1 MRISIALIACALVA
15 CGPSN
20 TEVKTAK
27 EAHYRGDKLVMFNAM
42 KSAVEDKF
50 KLQKSDE
57 TTLGLETVAR
67 VYTPEGMLANEGNS
81 EKNASGGYNSMF
93 PDNSIIMKF
102 VVTMLADGDSYVV
115 RVKPMMERYHA
126 GSPKTEPLGEN
137 DPSLPGWTSGKVDA
151 VQLDIYNAL
160 KQYEVKGVGGV
171 APAAPAGPPPAAP
184 DEPAKTAPQTPPPAA
199 APQPGY

>member
-1 MRISIALIACALVA
+1 MRYILIACALVA

-20 TEVKTAK
+20 SEVKSAK
-27 EAHYRGDKLVMFNAM
+27 EAHYRGDKIAMFNALRG
-42 KSAVEDKF
+42 AVEEKF

-57 TTLGLETVAR
+57 TTLGLETIAR

-81 EKNASGGYNSMF
+81 EKNKSGGYNSMF

-102 VVTMLADGDSYVV
+102 IVTMLADGDSYVV

-126 GSPKTEPLGEN
+126 GSPKTEPLRED
-137 DPSLPGWTSGKVDA
+137 DPSLPGWTIGKVDG

-160 KQYEVKGVGGV
+160 KQYEVKSVGGV
-171 APAAPAGPPPAAP
+171 APAPSGPPAPPPDEPGKTAPPPAEPPPAAP
-184 DEPAKTAPQTPPPAA
+184 S
-199 APQPGY
+199 PGY

>member
-20 TEVKTAK
+20 AEVKSAK

-57 TTLGLETVAR
+57 TTLGLETIAR

-81 EKNASGGYNSMF
+81 EKNKGGGYNSMF

-115 RVKPMMERYHA
+115 RVKPMMERYRA
-126 GSPKTEPLGEN
+126 GSPKTEPLAEN

-171 APAAPAGPPPAAP
+171 APAGPPGGAP

-199 APQPGY
+199 PEPGY